1 MARID
6 SSLFV
11 VIVDSYITT
20 GEKCGFP
27 IGYVLNG
34 GNYNSSRS
42 PKRLLC
48 CVQEVPDDSRGWQ
61 YFELFLVRLNW
72 FNIYHLKSRKEW
84 YIQCVWLLQEA
95 GDSNKVQIPNVGSVI
110 IISWNE
116 ERNPRIGNFN

>member
-11 VIVDSYITT
+11 VIVDSYITA

-84 YIQCVWLLQEA
+84 YIQCVCGFCKKQE
-95 GDSNKVQIPNVGSVI
+95 IPTKYKY
-110 IISWNE
+110 
-116 ERNPRIGNFN
+116 RMLAQ